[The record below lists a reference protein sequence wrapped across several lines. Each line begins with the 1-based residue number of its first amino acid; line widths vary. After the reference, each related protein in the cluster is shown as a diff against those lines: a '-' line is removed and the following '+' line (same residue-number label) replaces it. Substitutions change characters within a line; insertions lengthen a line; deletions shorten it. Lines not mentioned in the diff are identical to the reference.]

1 MARGD
6 KIQILRATR
15 SALTTQGSSNNLLAG
30 EPYLITDE
38 DRLAVGLGSG
48 SFACCRMEDDVV
60 DLTAD
65 VSGTLPIANG
75 GTGGASASA
84 ARTALGLAIGS
95 DVQAYAANL
104 TSWAGK
110 TAPSGAVVG
119 SSDTQTLTNK
129 TLDGVTIED
138 AQTDTVYAIS
148 GTTPAISPNN
158 GAIQTWTLSG
168 NSTPTEGT
176 WANGQGIIL
185 MVDDGS
191 SYTLTWTSLID
202 TWLNADGA
210 PTLPSTGYITL
221 ALWKVGG
228 SIYALYPGVT

>member
-6 KIQILRATR
+6 KIQVLRATR
-15 SALTTQGSSNNLLAG
+15 SALTTQGGSNNLMAG

-38 DRLAVGLGSG
+38 DRLAVGLGAG
-48 SFACCRMEDDVV
+48 SFAACRMEDDSI

-75 GTGGASASA
+75 GTGGASAPA
-84 ARTALGLAIGS
+84 ARTALGVAIGT

-104 TSWAGK
+104 TTWAGK

-129 TLDGVTIED
+129 TLDGVTLQD
-138 AQTDTVYAIS
+138 AQTDTVYTVS

-176 WANGQGIIL
+176 WANGQGVL
-185 MVDDGS
+185 LLVDDGS
-191 SYTLTWTSLID
+191 ASTITWTSLVDVWI
-202 TWLNADGA
+202 NSGGA
-210 PTLPSTGYITL
+210 PTLPASGYIPIVL
-221 ALWKVGG
+221 FRVAG
-228 SIYALYPGVT
+228 SVYGLYPEVT